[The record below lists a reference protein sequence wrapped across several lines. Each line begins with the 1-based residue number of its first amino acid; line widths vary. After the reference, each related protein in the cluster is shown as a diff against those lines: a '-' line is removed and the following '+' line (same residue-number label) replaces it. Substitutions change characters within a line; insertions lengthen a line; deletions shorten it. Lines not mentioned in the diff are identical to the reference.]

1 MSGKGRA
8 DRPGLTV
15 AMFAPSPE
23 NDPYGSLRLA
33 TACYGD
39 GFRALGCKVVTIER
53 SRIDREAVLK
63 LQSPEIDVVFSDG
76 GWVHTVD
83 IETSDGKKT
92 LAATLNKPIIQLLCD
107 NPCAHWL
114 SRTTSVD
121 YPSQTT
127 AVLDPDFLTL
137 WSRWTPASGPRL
149 TYVPA
154 CPPVDPAEDAERDI
168 DFLVV
173 ASIQKPEKYRDFVID
188 NCRQT
193 EASAIFDG
201 IVDLGMSDPLRPFSA
216 VCDQVFHELNVK
228 IYFHNVGA
236 RVIIYLADQFIR
248 ARRRRDM
255 LERLAAFPIT
265 LVGGGEDIRLHPA
278 ARVIPPVDHGKL
290 LDLYRRSRKV
300 VVSPPY
306 AGGISERMTHAMA
319 AGALVV
325 SPPTVLS
332 DRLMGRDRL
341 FATTAA
347 DFSDLAQT
355 LERVADTRSGRNM
368 AQTARAYALRV
379 FSPATTVEGLLAG
392 KLDYPCFEERL

>member
-8 DRPGLTV
+8 DRSRLTV
-15 AMFAPSPE
+15 AIFAPSPE

-33 TACYGD
+33 TATYGD
-39 GFRALGCKVVTIER
+39 GFRALGCKVVIIER
-53 SRIDREAVLK
+53 SKTDREAVLK
-63 LQSPEIDVVFSDG
+63 LQSPEIDIVFSDG

-83 IETSDGKKT
+83 IETADGQKT
-92 LAATLNKPIIQLLCD
+92 LAAMLNKPIIQLLCD
-107 NPCAHWL
+107 NPCGYWFSCA
-114 SRTTSVD
+114 TSVD
-121 YPSQTT
+121 YPSQIT

-137 WSRWTPASGPRL
+137 WSRWAEASGPRL

-154 CPPVDPAEDAERDI
+154 CPPVPSMEYAERTI
-168 DFLVV
+168 DLLVV
-173 ASIQKPEKYRDFVID
+173 ASVPKPEQYRDFVI
-188 NCRQT
+188 NNYSQI
-193 EASAIFDG
+193 EALAAFDG
-201 IVDLGMSDPLRPFSA
+201 IVDLGMSDHLRPLSA
-216 VCDQVFHELNVK
+216 ICDQVFHDINAR
-228 IYFHNVGA
+228 IDFRNAGT

-265 LVGGGEDIRLHPA
+265 LVGGGEGVRLHPD
-278 ARVIPPVDHGKL
+278 ARVIPPVDHGAL
-290 LDLYRRSRKV
+290 LELYRRSRRV

-306 AGGISERMTHAMA
+306 AGGISERMTHPMA

-341 FATTAA
+341 FATTAV

-355 LERVADTRSGRNM
+355 LERVADTGGERSM
-368 AQTARAYALRV
+368 AQTARAYALRA
-379 FSPATTVEGLLAG
+379 FSPATTAEGLLAG
-392 KLDYPCFEERL
+392 KLDYPCFDERP